1 MDVIFWW
8 RRVPPRV
15 TKTPRS
21 VMIQQGLVL
30 LVAGMGIA
38 ILFLFVLSVV
48 TTWMSKLVPYI
59 NVLPDPEPKKAAPK
73 AAAGNEDAAI
83 AAAIAIASSR
93 Q

>member
-59 NVLPDPEPKKAAPK
+59 NVLPDPEPKKAAAPK
-73 AAAGNEDAAI
+73 AAGSEEAAV
-83 AAAIAIASSR
+83 AAAIAIALKR
-93 Q
+93 K

>member
-1 MDVIFWW
+1 
-8 RRVPPRV
+8 
-15 TKTPRS
+15 
-21 VMIQQGLVL
+21 MIQQGLVL

-73 AAAGNEDAAI
+73 AAASPTPRKSRSHNEQEDQVHVH
-83 AAAIAIASSR
+83 R
-93 Q
+93 LP